1 MNKFILSIL
10 FVASINTANAGGIP
24 VFDGVNLAQNIQQ
37 VMHAL
42 ETINQLKEQLDKM
55 KEQLKVAEDAL
66 ASMSDPRGY
75 ASIIQ
80 STYSMDTDVN
90 YQGVFDKF
98 DLKSDTSDWE
108 LSTEIAQYYTEGN
121 NNAAWYYENAQEL
134 LETSKQRVVKLSQLV
149 GAVDGT
155 QDQKDVLDLQ
165 TRTAGELALLQNE
178 KIKLEAIKAQ
188 AEAHKEM
195 QERQRIQNA
204 LNTIDSGS
212 INKQELIEFLN
223 NY

>member
-1 MNKFILSIL
+1 MKRNASIL
-10 FVASINTANAGGIP
+10 LLVLVINPAWSGGIP

-55 KEQLKVAEDAL
+55 KEQLKVAEDTL

-90 YQGVFDKF
+90 YQNVFDQF
-98 DLKSDTSDWE
+98 DLKSDTSDWD
-108 LSTEIAQYYTEGN
+108 LSPEIAQYYIEGN
-121 NNAAWYYENAQEL
+121 NNAAWYYENSQEL

-155 QDQKDVLDLQ
+155 KDQKDVLDLQ

-178 KIKLEAIKAQ
+178 KIKLEAMKAQ

-195 QERQRIQNA
+195 QARQKTQMR
-204 LNTIDSGS
+204 LRLGKTDRTVRVWG
-212 INKQELIEFLN
+212 E
-223 NY
+223 

>member
-1 MNKFILSIL
+1 MKKFILSIL

-80 STYSMDTDVN
+80 STYSMDT
-90 YQGVFDKF
+90 
-98 DLKSDTSDWE
+98 
-108 LSTEIAQYYTEGN
+108 
-121 NNAAWYYENAQEL
+121 
-134 LETSKQRVVKLSQLV
+134 
-149 GAVDGT
+149 
-155 QDQKDVLDLQ
+155 
-165 TRTAGELALLQNE
+165 
-178 KIKLEAIKAQ
+178 
-188 AEAHKEM
+188 
-195 QERQRIQNA
+195 
-204 LNTIDSGS
+204 
-212 INKQELIEFLN
+212 
-223 NY
+223 